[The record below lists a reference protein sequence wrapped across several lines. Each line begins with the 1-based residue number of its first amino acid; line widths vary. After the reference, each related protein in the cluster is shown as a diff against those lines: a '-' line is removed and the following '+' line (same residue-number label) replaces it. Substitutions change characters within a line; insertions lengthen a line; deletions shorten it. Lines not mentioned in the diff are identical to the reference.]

1 MLLYV
6 LLLFIE
12 ENLSFTI
19 YRHLMSEDYCAFK
32 AAQRSCGGR
41 ERGREGTIEREGRRE
56 GTIERE
62 GRREVLFLSG
72 WTVHGTVKPL

>member
-1 MLLYV
+1 MHRVLLYV

-12 ENLSFTI
+12 ENLSFT
-19 YRHLMSEDYCAFK
+19 RHLMSEDYCAFK

-41 ERGREGTIEREGRRE
+41 ERRERSIEN
-56 GTIERE
+56 ER
-62 GRREVLFLSG
+62 GKEVLLLSG